1 MKISK
6 NFRKGC
12 VLALAGLLAI
22 PCLSLM
28 QTQAAGAIDVD
39 ARCSLTVSVDKTV
52 LMEGEGAGDQTLL
65 QYKEDFAKVEIP
77 VSIYRVAQVDAVGKY
92 TGIDDFTGM
101 DFTALSSETTAAD
114 WMTLAEEA
122 EGILEEAK
130 PEAAGTE
137 RVKTAGSGNTAT
149 ATFTDLATGLY
160 LVVPE
165 ATYNDVYTARYVFT
179 PYLTALPGNPYATG
193 GGTGDDAYGTGE
205 DRWEY
210 DTTIGL
216 KAAAEP
222 QVGKLTIMKTLS
234 NFNETLGRVS
244 FVFEVIGRDTDGT
257 VVYKNIISTTHDT
270 ADTQSV
276 TLENIPAGCRVTVT
290 EVYDGPSYTFDSPTV
305 VSDLLIWSD
314 AAIAA
319 KEAGEGNAAI
329 ADAVIPVAP
338 FTNRYDE
345 GNRGGYGV
353 TNQFERDEDGGWSW
367 STSIPV
373 TPAPEAE

>member
-1 MKISK
+1 M
-6 NFRKGC
+6 
-12 VLALAGLLAI
+12 A
-22 PCLSLM
+22 
-28 QTQAAGAIDVD
+28 DVD
-39 ARCSLTVSVDKTV
+39 S
-52 LMEGEGAGDQTLL
+52 
-65 QYKEDFAKVEIP
+65 
-77 VSIYRVAQVDAVGKY
+77 VGKY
-92 TGIDDFTGM
+92 T
-101 DFTALSSETTAAD
+101 TAEAFAGLDVGSISSATTAQDWAD
-114 WMTLAEEA
+114 MARKADE
-122 EGILEEAK
+122 IR
-130 PEAAGTE
+130 EAAGDA
-137 RVKTAGSGNTAT
+137 VKPAATQDVEKAEGGSQPAE
-149 ATFTDLATGLY
+149 AVFRDLHTGMY
-160 LVVPE
+160 LIVPAE
-165 ATYNDVYTARYVFT
+165 TYNSDYSVKYVFT

-276 TLENIPAGCRVTVT
+276 TLENIPAGCYVTVT

-319 KEAGEGNAAI
+319 KEAGEGSAAI
-329 ADAVIPVAP
+329 ADAAIPVAP

>member
-1 MKISK
+1 M
-6 NFRKGC
+6 R
-12 VLALAGLLAI
+12 
-22 PCLSLM
+22 
-28 QTQAAGAIDVD
+28 TQAAGEIDVD

-52 LMEGEGAGDQTLL
+52 LMEGEAAGNETLL
-65 QYKEDFAKVEIP
+65 QYKDDFAKVEIP

-92 TGIDDFTGM
+92 TGIDAFQGM
-101 DFTALSSETTAAD
+101 DFTKLSSETTAAD

-122 EGILEEAK
+122 KGLLDGAQTK

-137 RVKTAGSGNTAT
+137 HVKTAGSGSTAT
-149 ATFTDLATGLY
+149 ATFTDLDTGLY

-165 ATYNDVYTARYVFT
+165 ATFNEMYTAKYVFT

-216 KAAAEP
+216 KAAVEP
-222 QVGKLTIMKTLS
+222 QVGKLIVTKTLS
-234 NFNETLGRVS
+234 NFNETLGCVS
-244 FVFEVIGRDTDGT
+244 FVFEIIGRDTDGT
-257 VVYKNIISTTHDT
+257 VVYQNIISTTHDT

-276 TLENIPAGCRVTVT
+276 TEDIPAGCYVTVT
-290 EVYDGPSYTFDSPTV
+290 EVYDGPSYTYDSPTI
-305 VSDLLIWSD
+305 VSDLYIWSD
-314 AAIAA
+314 AAIEA
-319 KEAGEGNAAI
+319 KEKGEGGAAIENAA
-329 ADAVIPVAP
+329 IPVAP
-338 FTNRYDE
+338 FVNRYDE

-353 TNQFERDEDGGWSW
+353 TNQFERDEDGGWKW
-367 STSIPV
+367 TTSIPV